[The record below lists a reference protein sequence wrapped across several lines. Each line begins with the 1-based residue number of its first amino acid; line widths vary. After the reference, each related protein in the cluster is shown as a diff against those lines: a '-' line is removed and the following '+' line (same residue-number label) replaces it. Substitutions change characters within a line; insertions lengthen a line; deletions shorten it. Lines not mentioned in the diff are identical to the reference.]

1 MSSLKLQIKKVPSA
15 LLAATAIAGLLL
27 LPVAPRSYADEH
39 SKCQHAIEK
48 AESNL
53 DHAIHKHGEH
63 SPEADSRRREL
74 NDERQHCWDTYH
86 GWWDGHAHVWHT
98 DRDWDHP

>member
-1 MSSLKLQIKKVPSA
+1 MEETDVVIKTTNQKGAVGVVGRDGDRGSA
-15 LLAATAIAGLLL
+15 
-27 LPVAPRSYADEH
+27 VAPRYADEH